1 MARLAK
7 CVSDLSYMLRTP
19 FSSFASVLPLCCAL
33 ACSAGSSGA
42 GSQVDRAGG
51 GAGSTPGGGAGNT
64 PGFSAGAPS
73 IITDPG
79 VVMETPDCGS
89 ILDVTYRDFSE
100 SHPDFEMKFQG
111 DVVRRGL
118 IETTLG
124 PDRKPVFKDSIG
136 YPAVEGS
143 PTAIK
148 TDWRPTVPVIT
159 SADSFK
165 QWYNTS
171 DVNQAFPK
179 KLPLSETTPGSGTF
193 GFDSSSFFPL
203 APTEGFGI
211 TPKGNGPGQN
221 FLFTTE
227 VHVLFMYSGGQKFTF
242 SGDDD
247 MWIFVNGT
255 LALDLGSMHN
265 AESGTID
272 FDAQAADLKIVVG
285 GSYAMDIFHA
295 ERHTFAS
302 NFKITTNIAC
312 FTPGIVK

>member
-1 MARLAK
+1 
-7 CVSDLSYMLRTP
+7 MLKAS
-19 FSSFASVLPLCCAL
+19 FNLFASVIPLCCAL
-33 ACSAGSSGA
+33 ACSAGSA
-42 GSQVDRAGG
+42 PGSEANRAVGG
-51 GAGSTPGGGAGNT
+51 SGSTPSNAAGSG
-64 PGFSAGAPS
+64 PIVSLGSAGGPS
-73 IITDPG
+73 LNANPDPPPD
-79 VVMETPDCGS
+79 TPDCGS
-89 ILDVTYRDFSE
+89 ILDVTYRDFNE
-100 SHPDFEMKFQG
+100 SHPDFEMKFAG

-124 PDRKPVFKDSIG
+124 PDRKPVFKDRIG
-136 YPAVEGS
+136 HPALDGS

-148 TDWRPTVPVIT
+148 TDWQPTEPVIL

-171 DVNQAFPK
+171 DVNLEFQK
-179 KLPLSETTPGSGTF
+179 KLPLSETSPGSGIF
-193 GFDSSSFFPL
+193 GYDSTSFFPL
-203 APTEGFGI
+203 SPTEGFGI

-227 VHVLFMYSGGQKFTF
+227 VHVQFTYSAGQKFTF

-247 MWIFVNGT
+247 MWIFVNGQ

-272 FDAQAADLKIVVG
+272 FDAQAASLNITVG
-285 GSYAMDIFHA
+285 GSYNMDIFHA

-302 NFKITTNIAC
+302 DFKVTTNIAC
-312 FTPGIVK
+312 FTPSIVK